1 MIDEKFSPIASG
13 IIQGLEEALKN
24 EQGTKVDGI
33 KKSVVYHIQPKLI
46 RQKLNMSQREFSNA
60 FGIPLSTL
68 QNWEQGRR
76 KLDGTSLSYLRT
88 ISQFPNEVQTALK
101 SPM

>member
-1 MIDEKFSPIASG
+1 MIDEKISPIASG

-24 EQGTKVDGI
+24 EQGTEVDGI
-33 KKSVVYHIQPKLI
+33 KKIVVYHIQPKLI
-46 RQKLNMSQREFSNA
+46 RQSEFSNA

-76 KLDGTSLSYLRT
+76 KLDGTSISYLRT